1 MKTNIE
7 RNIYNMTGMFSMQ
20 TKRARE
26 VFVLKTTDRA
36 EGVRKLFRHVGLNE
50 YSGKKVVLKANYNS
64 ADPFPASTHP
74 DTLRAIVEVLK
85 TAGAADVT
93 LAERSGM
100 GVTRRVLEEMGVFEL
115 GEKLGFE
122 VVVSD
127 ELGKT
132 DWVRIGREGTHWLKG
147 FCVAKC
153 FVDADKV
160 VQTCCLKTH
169 RFGGHFTLSLK
180 NSVGIVAKR
189 VPGEV
194 YDYMSELH
202 TSPFQRQMIAEI
214 NKHYGVDV
222 VLMDGIRA
230 FVNGGPERGEV
241 VEPNLML
248 ASRDRVAID
257 AVGVAILRVYGA
269 TGDVGKSKIF
279 ELDQICR
286 AAELGIGVRSAS
298 EVRLKALNDECKED
312 VEKIERIF
320 AADG

>member
-1 MKTNIE
+1 M
-7 RNIYNMTGMFSMQ
+7 
-20 TKRARE
+20 
-26 VFVLKTTDRA
+26 
-36 EGVRKLFRHVGLNE
+36 
-50 YSGKKVVLKANYNS
+50 KANYNS

-85 TAGAADVT
+85 TAGAPSVT

-100 GVTRRVLEEMGVFEL
+100 GMTRRVLEDMGVFEL

-122 VVVSD
+122 VVVND
-127 ELGKT
+127 ELGKA
-132 DWVRIGREGTHWLKG
+132 DWVRIGREGTHWLNG

-194 YDYMSELH
+194 YDYMRELH
-202 TSPFQRQMIAEI
+202 MSPFQRQMIAEI
-214 NKHYGVDV
+214 NRQYSVDV

-230 FVNGGPERGEV
+230 FVNGGPEHGEV

-248 ASRDRVAID
+248 ASKDRVAID

-269 TGDVGKSKIF
+269 TGDVNNHKIF
-279 ELDQICR
+279 ELDQIRR
-286 AAELGIGVRSAS
+286 AAELGIGVSSAK
-298 EVRLKALNDECKED
+298 EIRLKPLNDECQQD
-312 VEKIERIF
+312 LEKIEQVF

>member
-1 MKTNIE
+1 VFPFCFRRVRCLEVKTNIK
-7 RNIYNMTGMFSMQ
+7 RNIYNLAGMFSMQ
-20 TKRARE
+20 TKRAGE
-26 VFVLKTTDRA
+26 VFILKTTDRA
-36 EGVRKLFRHVGLNE
+36 EGVKKLFKHVGLNE
-50 YSGKKVVLKANYNS
+50 YGGKKVVLKANYNS

-74 DTLRAIVEVLK
+74 V
-85 TAGAADVT
+85 AGVT

-100 GVTRRVLEEMGVFEL
+100 GVTRRVLEEMGVFDL

-122 VVVSD
+122 VVVGD
-127 ELGKT
+127 DLGKA
-132 DWVRIGREGTHWLKG
+132 DWVRIGREGTHWLRG
-147 FCVAKC
+147 FCIAKC
-153 FVDADKV
+153 FVDADRV

-180 NSVGIVAKR
+180 NSVGAVAKR

-194 YDYMSELH
+194 YDYMWELH

-214 NKHYGVDV
+214 NRHYGVDV

-230 FVNGGPERGEV
+230 FVNGGPEHGEV

-269 TGDVGKSKIF
+269 TGDVGKGKIF
-279 ELDQICR
+279 KLDQIRC
-286 AAELGIGVRSAS
+286 AAELGIGVGSAK
-298 EVRLKALNDECKED
+298 EIRLTPLNDECKQD
-312 VEKIERIF
+312 LEKIEQIF